1 MKVNSK
7 NKMKLWKRSQIQVFF
22 IKRNVLCLLLLVT
35 IPKRDRVHGWQSLQP
50 DHWLVP
56 SFLLLFVSGSERSWE
71 TITASG
77 AKGMMGRWKGEKKR
91 LSSSHLP
98 IIPRASL
105 ERASLVNRDLK
116 MRQRRRRRQRER
128 QKSNRFSK
136 QNNNFARVS
145 HLFVHFFV
153 ITARLQRGNNFSF
166 YGGGKQATKKFT
178 FSFWTWIRLLGEFL
192 HIWKNKWYGIIAM
205 KIEETPC
212 KRETSARRMTEQAN
226 AIKMHLSPKARGWIF
241 SVA

>member
-1 MKVNSK
+1 
-7 NKMKLWKRSQIQVFF
+7 
-22 IKRNVLCLLLLVT
+22 
-35 IPKRDRVHGWQSLQP
+35 
-50 DHWLVP
+50 
-56 SFLLLFVSGSERSWE
+56 
-71 TITASG
+71 
-77 AKGMMGRWKGEKKR
+77 MGRWKGEKKR
-91 LSSSHLP
+91 VSASHLP

-105 ERASLVNRDLK
+105 DRASLINRDLK
-116 MRQRRRRRQRER
+116 IRQRRRRRQRER
-128 QKSNRFSK
+128 EKSNRFSK

-192 HIWKNKWYGIIAM
+192 HIWKNKWYGITAM

-212 KRETSARRMTEQAN
+212 KRETSACRVTGKPN
-226 AIKMHLSPKARGWIF
+226 ALKMHVGPKARRWILSF
-241 SVA
+241 A